1 MRKLISVAIL
11 AAALP
16 NLAFAEEKTQAQTDL
31 EAAIAACADAACKD
45 DALKQAL
52 IDGMDLTLAIDS
64 ALVAGMDAEKA
75 RAVAKEQGSTDT
87 DIQNAISAS
96 VLKSTKGEVTAGGG
110 PTNGTG
116 IVKKEPGST
125 TGSITNGGGSGTA
138 NTGDSPARP

>member
-31 EAAIAACADAACKD
+31 EAAIAACADVACKD

-96 VLKSTKGEVTAGGG
+96 VLKSTKGQETAGGPG
-110 PTNGTG
+110 NKTS
-116 IVKKEPGST
+116 IVKKNPGST
-125 TGSITNGGGSGTA
+125 TGSTTTGGGSGTA